1 MFIDLME
8 DYWIKNILGNDEYTK
23 PLEVITEN
31 VLRLPKGILKNQI
44 IIKGQEY
51 PLKKATYKE
60 KDVRADVY
68 AFLGEDT
75 ILNLEAYKTFDKEKL
90 RKSNVYL
97 CRGYSSQLKKSM
109 PYRKMKKFIQI
120 NLVDH
125 VSKGVL
131 QEKLVQRYFL
141 EEQGYPLTDDI
152 QIYYIRLDLLDKL
165 NYNVGISDE
174 EFLDIL
180 RYLKT
185 TSKNERQILRERWVT
200 IMTMDEYMNALLSD
214 EVMNEER
221 GMFKKAREYGRE
233 EGISQGI
240 NIGESRGID
249 FVAKNLLKDG
259 KKISYISKVTGLTEE
274 EIRKLQE
281 KLRYNQDSRKKVEN
295 EKRIFK

>member
-1 MFIDLME
+1 MYIDLME
-8 DYWIKNILGNDEYTK
+8 DYWVKNILGNEEYTR
-23 PLEVITEN
+23 PLEIITEN
-31 VLRLPKGILKNQI
+31 VLRLPKGILEKQI
-44 IIKGQEY
+44 EIKSHEY
-51 PLKKATYKE
+51 PIKKATYKE
-60 KDVRADVY
+60 KNIRADVF
-68 AFLGEDT
+68 AFLGKDV
-75 ILNLEAYKTFDKEKL
+75 ILNLEAYKTFNEENL

-125 VSKGVL
+125 VKRGVL
-131 QEKLVQRYFL
+131 PDKLVQRYFL

-180 RYLKT
+180 RYLKA
-185 TSKNERQILRERWVT
+185 KGEDERQKLKEKWRT

-221 GMFKKAREYGRE
+221 SMFKKAREYGRE
-233 EGISQGI
+233 EGINQGI
-240 NIGESRGID
+240 DIG
-249 FVAKNLLKDG
+249 KNEG
-259 KKISYISKVTGLTEE
+259 KKEERILIAKV
-274 EIRKLQE
+274 
-281 KLRYNQDSRKKVEN
+281 
-295 EKRIFK
+295 